1 MYVVVQKLTRKT
13 VNSQGNAK
21 CIEPYSYIDFDGSTA
36 YKYRHSE
43 ERFER
48 KNNTAYKVTVR
59 RSYRENGQVKQQQ
72 WSLFTASYYD
82 LLEFCIDDFMTS
94 SKVDKIIKEAEINVA
109 DFWDMVYLKV
119 QPIIDQIRLEYEA
132 TEEFKAECKN
142 RRELREYHERERKFK
157 DQYGECFYNHIY
169 DFYGNLMNEELLEQ
183 VKSNK
188 KAQDDYYSRYYE
200 NYKSNYNSK
209 DYQKSND
216 GISIDGDKKARLKK
230 IYKKLSAMLHPDN
243 PNGSS
248 EAMQMLNE
256 LKEALGI

>member
-13 VNSQGNAK
+13 VNSKGSAK
-21 CIEPYSYIDFDGSTA
+21 RIEPYSYTNFDGSTA
-36 YKYRHSE
+36 YGYRHSE
-43 ERFER
+43 ECFER

-82 LLEFCIDDFMTS
+82 LIEFCIDDFIID
-94 SKVDKIIKEAEINVA
+94 SKVDKIIEEAQIKAA
-109 DFWDMVYLKV
+109 DFWDMVYMKV

-142 RRELREYHERERKFK
+142 RQELEAYREREQKFK
-157 DQYGECFYNHIY
+157 EQYGECFYNHIY
-169 DFYGNLMNEELLEQ
+169 DFYGNLMNKELLEQ
-183 VKSNK
+183 VKANK
-188 KAQDDYYSRYYE
+188 KAQDDYYSRYYQN
-200 NYKSNYNSK
+200 NYSNYNQSG
-209 DYQKSND
+209 YQRNANSNY
-216 GISIDGDKKARLKK
+216 IDEDKKAHLKK

-256 LKEALGI
+256 LKENLGI